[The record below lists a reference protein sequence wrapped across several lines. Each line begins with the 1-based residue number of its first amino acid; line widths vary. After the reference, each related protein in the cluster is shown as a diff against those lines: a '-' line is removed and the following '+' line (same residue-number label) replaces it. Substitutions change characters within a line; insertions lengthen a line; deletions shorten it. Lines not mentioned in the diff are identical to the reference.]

1 MTTKH
6 TPGPWSIRDTYEVWA
21 HKGAVK
27 IADVSLKYSTLNQAQ
42 YNTHLITEAPAML
55 EALRDA
61 HSLLVAY
68 LPIAEYGDGS
78 AISRISAILSRIDK
92 GSA

>member
-1 MTTKH
+1 MTSKH

-42 YNTHLITEAPAML
+42 YTARLIAEAPAML
-55 EALRDA
+55 EALRELEA
-61 HSLLVAY
+61 AITFS
-68 LPIAEYGDGS
+68 S
-78 AISRISAILSRIDK
+78 APEIHVKGAIVNRISAILSRIDGK
-92 GSA
+92 E